1 MNNNS
6 NKMAPNPK
14 RRRIDADPTHH
25 GWTPLHYACHRG
37 DVALL
42 RDILHAGDQKNG
54 TLFSITTRT
63 RSTPL
68 HIAAISGHV
77 GCVDVILAFLAQ
89 HIPDALAR
97 RRVLTQ
103 HNSPTSSHMHWIVPK
118 EEDVVES
125 FGPNDMLMSSKRT
138 GFQPLDLAVL
148 SNAPDIVVKLLT
160 AIHET
165 CPPQEKCS
173 PHAIKGMISSDLLP
187 AAIARGNATI
197 LEALIDHG
205 ASIEAVCVEE
215 DVGMRPIHWAVAYG
229 DAMILS
235 LLLQRGVDPLART
248 QYTDESIQE
257 VAERCCCHATEDLV
271 RLMLETQRAPEL

>member
-1 MNNNS
+1 MDCV
-6 NKMAPNPK
+6 PNPK
-14 RRRIDADPTHH
+14 RRRIDTKGHH
-25 GWTPLHYACHRG
+25 GWMPIHYACHRG
-37 DVALL
+37 DVTLL
-42 RDILHAGDQKNG
+42 RHILLSSDQKNG
-54 TLFSITTRT
+54 TIFSITTRSQ
-63 RSTPL
+63 STPL

-77 GCVDVILAFLAQ
+77 ECVDVILAFLAE
-89 HIPDALAR
+89 HIPDAVAR

-103 HNSPTSSHMHWIVPK
+103 HSSPISPHMQWTVPK
-118 EEDVVES
+118 EEDFTES

-148 SNAPDIVVKLLT
+148 SNAPEIVSRLLT

-165 CPPQEKCS
+165 CPPQEKHS
-173 PHAIKGMISSDLLP
+173 PHAIKGMILSDLLP
-187 AAIARGNATI
+187 AAIVRGNATI

-215 DVGMRPIHWAVAYG
+215 EDVGMRPIHWAVACG

-235 LLLQRGVDPLART
+235 LLLQRGADPSAKT
-248 QYTDESIQE
+248 QHTNESIQG

-271 RLMLETQRAPEL
+271 RLVLETQHAPEL